1 MAAKKTTSANKGK
14 SAGKAASQTKKQST
28 SRSSAAS
35 GHGKPASNKKAA
47 STSKKSPHKR
57 AEPTVEQLRQRNQM
71 EAVVWFAC
79 AILVGCLVL
88 IPGVNVWLWIHNVL
102 RGLFGNW
109 AILLAVLMIYV
120 SLTKALERPGLFHGA
135 RMVLVCLILVAWCAA
150 GHIFG
155 GYTLPEGMNIWET
168 IVYLYNRGVTFGG
181 AGLVGGLI
189 GEPLVRAV
197 GIDGARITIVLF
209 LFVSIMF
216 LTGTPLIK
224 LFHMISTPAVK
235 IRDVAVQRREERRI
249 LEENTAQIDIPFET
263 ALPQHPVR
271 SIPETAES
279 ENNKKK
285 KRSKSP
291 QLEKLEHVFGLKS
304 TEPEQDPVVIQEL
317 TEEMPH
323 TGSNVDKL
331 LDANQ
336 QVPDFHVPVPEKAP
350 VEAAEPPAAQ
360 SEPETPAPVEEP
372 HIPVAHEVVEAVPA
386 QPVPTLVPQPAAFTT
401 VTVADNAAKNLEAA
415 RDAEKATAEFMKKKM
430 EAEKMESLPL
440 RTMQRA
446 DEESAYCFPPVT
458 MLASSKKIDANVET
472 EELQTNGKML
482 VETLKSFG
490 VQTKILDICRGPAVT
505 RYELQPAAG
514 VKISKI
520 TNLADDLAMNLAA
533 TGVRIEAPIPG
544 KAAVGIE
551 VPNKTKSIVRMRE
564 LIESNSFMTSKSH
577 LTVAL
582 GRDIAGQV
590 TVADLSKMPHVLIAG
605 TTGSGKS
612 VCINSLIISLLY
624 KSGPDD
630 VRFLMIDPKVVEL
643 GIYNGIPHLLVP
655 VVTDPRKAAGA
666 LNWAVTEMLKRYK
679 IFAENNVRDL
689 KGYNALAEAN
699 GYHDEN
705 GQPMHKMPQIVI
717 IIDELSDLMMA
728 APNEVEDA
736 ICRLAQMARAA
747 GMHLVVAT
755 QRPSVDVV
763 TGLIKANIPSRIAFA
778 VSSAIDSR
786 TILDSGGAEK
796 LLGQGDMLFSPVGAQ
811 KPLRIQGCFVS
822 DGEIESIVDF
832 VRNSKA
838 VIYDETVAQEI
849 ERSAAADNGKS
860 AGSDSGEEGDNGD
873 PMMNEAIKCVVE
885 AGQAST
891 SLLQRRLRLGY
902 ARAGRLIDEMEQ
914 MGIVGPHEGSKPRQV
929 LITYAQ
935 WLEMNMQKGDTPQ

>member
-1 MAAKKTTSANKGK
+1 M
-14 SAGKAASQTKKQST
+14 
-28 SRSSAAS
+28 RS
-35 GHGKPASNKKAA
+35 
-47 STSKKSPHKR
+47 
-57 AEPTVEQLRQRNQM
+57 EEEIRQRNQM
-71 EAVVWFAC
+71 EAVVWFAS

-88 IPGVNVWLWIHNVL
+88 IPGVNAWLWVHNVL
-102 RGLFGNW
+102 RGFFGNW
-109 AILLAVLMIYV
+109 AILLAILMLYV
-120 SLTKALERPGLFHGA
+120 ALSKALEKPGMFRGA
-135 RMVLVCLILVAWCAA
+135 KTVLVGIISVMWCAA
-150 GHIFG
+150 VHVFG
-155 GYTLPEGMNIWET
+155 SFTLPEGTNLWET
-168 IVYLYNRGVTFGG
+168 IRFLYLHGVNQGG
-181 AGLVGGLI
+181 AGLIGGLV
-189 GEPLVRAV
+189 GEPLMRAV
-197 GIDGARITIVLF
+197 GTNGARIIVVLI
-209 LFVSIMF
+209 LFVLLMF
-216 LTGTPLIK
+216 FTGTSLMK
-224 LFHMISTPAVK
+224 LFRTVSKPAVK
-235 IRDVAVQRREERRI
+235 IHEVAVRRQEERRI
-249 LEENTAQIDIPFET
+249 FEENRKEIDIPLEE

-271 SIPETAES
+271 SIPEKAE
-279 ENNKKK
+279 ENKRKKG
-285 KRSKSP
+285 KSP
-291 QLEKLEHVFGLKS
+291 QLEKLESIFGIKS
-304 TEPEQDPVVIQEL
+304 SEPDHEPVVI
-317 TEEMPH
+317 TEPIEEEARH
-323 TGSNVDKL
+323 VDRIL
-331 LDANQ
+331 EANQ
-336 QVPDFHVPVPEKAP
+336 SVPDFDVPNVQVFDAQREDETAEPELQDVPSDNDDVIPVTDHVPVVLEVMEASEPAP
-350 VEAAEPPAAQ
+350 TAEPQ
-360 SEPETPAPVEEP
+360 TVQPEAEE
-372 HIPVAHEVVEAVPA
+372 
-386 QPVPTLVPQPAAFTT
+386 TLVSST
-401 VTVADNAAKNLEAA
+401 VTVADKAAKNLEAA

-430 EAEKMESLPL
+430 EADRRESEPL
-440 RTMQRA
+440 LTKPEP
-446 DEESAYCFPPVT
+446 EESTYIFPPVT
-458 MLASSKKIDANVET
+458 MLASSKKVDAEVET

-520 TNLADDLAMNLAA
+520 TNLSDDLAMNLAA
-533 TGVRIEAPIPG
+533 PGVRIEAPIPG

-564 LIESNSFMTSKSH
+564 LIESNSFLTSKSH

-612 VCINSLIISLLY
+612 VCINSLIVSLLY
-624 KSGPDD
+624 KSGPED

-699 GYHDEN
+699 GYQDEN

-786 TILDSGGAEK
+786 TILDAGGAEK

-822 DGEIESIVDF
+822 DGEIESVVDF
-832 VRNSKA
+832 VKNSRA
-838 VIYDETVAQEI
+838 VIYDEAVAQEI
-849 ERSAAADNGKS
+849 ERSAAEGGKLGSEDSEDAADS
-860 AGSDSGEEGDNGD
+860 GD

-914 MGIVGPHEGSKPRQV
+914 RGIVGPHEGSKPRQV

-935 WLEMNMQKGDTPQ
+935 WLEMNMQKSDDA

>member
-1 MAAKKTTSANKGK
+1 LAGKKTTSAKGVK
-14 SAGKAASQTKKQST
+14 TSGQQTKKKTGKAAPSK
-28 SRSSAAS
+28 SSGARTNTNS
-35 GHGKPASNKKAA
+35 KKA
-47 STSKKSPHKR
+47 SF
-57 AEPTVEQLRQRNQM
+57 QLRTEEEIRQRNQM
-71 EAVVWFAC
+71 EAVVWFAS

-88 IPGVNVWLWIHNVL
+88 IPGVNAWLWIHNVL
-102 RGLFGNW
+102 RGFFGNW
-109 AILLAVLMIYV
+109 AILLAILMLYV
-120 SLTKALERPGLFHGA
+120 ALSKALEKPGMFRGA
-135 RMVLVCLILVAWCAA
+135 KTVLVGVISVIWCAA
-150 GHIFG
+150 IHVFG
-155 GYTLPEGMNIWET
+155 SFTLPEGTNLWET
-168 IVYLYNRGVTFGG
+168 IRFLYLHGVDQGG
-181 AGLVGGLI
+181 AGLIGGLV
-189 GEPLVRAV
+189 GEPFMRAV
-197 GIDGARITIVLF
+197 GTNGARIIVVLVLF
-209 LFVSIMF
+209 VLLMF
-216 LTGTPLIK
+216 FTGTTLMK
-224 LFHMISTPAVK
+224 LFRTVSKPAVK
-235 IRDVAVQRREERRI
+235 IHEVAVRRQEERRI
-249 LEENTAQIDIPFET
+249 FEESRKEIDIPLED

-271 SIPETAES
+271 SIPEKAE
-279 ENNKKK
+279 EGR
-285 KRSKSP
+285 KRKGKSP
-291 QLEKLEHVFGLKS
+291 QLEKLESIFGIKS
-304 TEPEQDPVVIQEL
+304 SEPELEPVVI
-317 TEEMPH
+317 TEPVEEETRH
-323 TGSNVDKL
+323 VDRIL
-331 LDANQ
+331 EANQ
-336 QVPDFHVPVPEKAP
+336 SVPDFDVPNVQVFDAQTKDVAADASIPEIPSDNTGAVPVTEHVPVVTEVMEVPESAPLAETQPVQPETEEAP
-350 VEAAEPPAAQ
+350 V
-360 SEPETPAPVEEP
+360 SS
-372 HIPVAHEVVEAVPA
+372 
-386 QPVPTLVPQPAAFTT
+386 T

-430 EAEKMESLPL
+430 EADRRESEPL
-440 RTMQRA
+440 LTKPEP
-446 DEESAYCFPPVT
+446 EESTYIFPPVT
-458 MLASSKKIDANVET
+458 MLASSKKVDAEVET

-564 LIESNSFMTSKSH
+564 LIESNSFLTSKSH

-612 VCINSLIISLLY
+612 VCINSLIVSLLY
-624 KSGPDD
+624 KSGPED

-699 GYHDEN
+699 GYQDEN

-786 TILDSGGAEK
+786 TILDAGGAEK

-822 DGEIESIVDF
+822 DGEIESVVDF
-832 VRNSKA
+832 VKNSRA

-849 ERSAAADNGKS
+849 ERSAAEGGKLSNEDSEDDADS
-860 AGSDSGEEGDNGD
+860 GD

-914 MGIVGPHEGSKPRQV
+914 RGIVGPHEGSKPRQV

-935 WLEMNMQKGDTPQ
+935 WLEMNMQKSDDA